1 MLDAVST
8 VWIDGMYMLSTLL
21 APVPCC
27 SVRSYQLLLI
37 CCSTSLVLLLH
48 FRPRPDAVSTRSP
61 VITRGPPA
69 RFAYLGKLAHRRGAI
84 RRHDSWLA
92 SHLVGLLREHI
103 LISYSRAVSRRGH
116 WRSVGLRSTA
126 PLSAFDLPPHSSTH
140 FIHYLL
146 QIRKSLWLFFS
157 ICSVPCLLWGI
168 EGPKADGTRTV
179 TVTVTVLVPAIAL
192 PRGHQRTD
200 ICLHLSRCA
209 PLGPP
214 TYTRIILFF
223 FSRTRAG

>member
-1 MLDAVST
+1 MDRWDVHAEYTTCPCALLFCALVST
-8 VWIDGMYMLSTLL
+8 AAHLL
-21 APVPCC
+21 FNF
-27 SVRSYQLLLI
+27 
-37 CCSTSLVLLLH
+37 SLVLLLH
-48 FRPRPDAVSTRSP
+48 FRPRCCKHPFP

-103 LISYSRAVSRRGH
+103 SYTYSRAVSRRGH

-157 ICSVPCLLWGI
+157 ICSVPCLLWGM
-168 EGPKADGTRTV
+168 EGPKADGTSYCNCNCNCTC
-179 TVTVTVLVPAIAL
+179 PSNSSS
-192 PRGHQRTD
+192 
-200 ICLHLSRCA
+200 SR
-209 PLGPP
+209 PP
-214 TYTRIILFF
+214 TDGYLSPFVKMRATWPPRLIPGLFSF
-223 FSRTRAG
+223 FLAN

>member
-8 VWIDGMYMLSTLL
+8 VLIDGMYMLSTLL

-69 RFAYLGKLAHRRGAI
+69 RFAYLGKLVHRRGAI

-92 SHLVGLLREHI
+92 SYGNTS
-103 LISYSRAVSRRGH
+103 SYSRAVSQPVSILV
-116 WRSVGLRSTA
+116 RSNLETDYEAQYRSRLLISIFVLLPISFTTSCK
-126 PLSAFDLPPHSSTH
+126 SANPCDL
-140 FIHYLL
+140 
-146 QIRKSLWLFFS
+146 FS
-157 ICSVPCLLWGI
+157 ICSLPCSLWGI
-168 EGPKADGTRTV
+168 MEGPKLMGL
-179 TVTVTVLVPAIAL
+179 VL
-192 PRGHQRTD
+192 
-200 ICLHLSRCA
+200 
-209 PLGPP
+209 
-214 TYTRIILFF
+214 
-223 FSRTRAG
+223 